1 MCVVAVRVC
10 ACAPNRS
17 LLYVPVDSFL
27 VKEVCMI
34 VSCIASRDQV
44 HMIRIHETGPFNDTR
59 AFKRHWQF
67 YCANECASII
77 CKQMS
82 LVDDFCHLVL
92 STCVVCVVCV

>member
-44 HMIRIHETGPFNDTR
+44 HMIRIQETAPFNDTR
-59 AFKRHWQF
+59 AFKRHR
-67 YCANECASII
+67 
-77 CKQMS
+77 
-82 LVDDFCHLVL
+82 
-92 STCVVCVVCV
+92 